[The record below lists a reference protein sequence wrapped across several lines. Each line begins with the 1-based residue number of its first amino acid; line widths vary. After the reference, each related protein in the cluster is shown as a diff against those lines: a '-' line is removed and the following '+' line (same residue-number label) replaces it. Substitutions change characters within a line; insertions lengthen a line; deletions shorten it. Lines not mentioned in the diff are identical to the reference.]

1 MVIMLI
7 SRKNIRLIIDLSKR
21 DILSKYKGSFF
32 GFLWAIITPL
42 LLLMVYS
49 FVFGTIFKSRWAGV
63 ENSKADFAIILFI
76 GMLTYNIFADSVS
89 RSPWLISGNANFV
102 KKIIFPI
109 AILPIVNVISALF
122 NFFMGFIAW
131 LFILLFFGGELHST
145 ILLIPVYLLPVIMI
159 SLGASWFFSALGV
172 YFKDVAQFIGVLVM
186 ILMFSCPIFYPM
198 TAVPEKYQFIFH
210 LNPIAMTIEMI
221 REVAIFGTIPSVAVF
236 SKVLFVSCIITI
248 VGFIFFRKCKGGF
261 SDVL

>member
-1 MVIMLI
+1 MYFKKKY
-7 SRKNIRLIIDLSKR
+7 SSNNESFKR

-102 KKIIFPI
+102 KNNIPNRNFANCKCYICP
-109 AILPIVNVISALF
+109 F

-131 LFILLFFGGELHST
+131 IFILLFFGGEVHST
-145 ILLIPVYLLPVIMI
+145 ILLMPIYLLPVIMI
-159 SLGASWFFSALGV
+159 SLGAGWFFSALG
-172 YFKDVAQFIGVLVM
+172 YISRMLR
-186 ILMFSCPIFYPM
+186 S
-198 TAVPEKYQFIFH
+198 
-210 LNPIAMTIEMI
+210 
-221 REVAIFGTIPSVAVF
+221 S
-236 SKVLFVSCIITI
+236 
-248 VGFIFFRKCKGGF
+248 
-261 SDVL
+261 